1 MNEMPAGARPTGGI
15 VSTRSPHSVGDTV
28 ARLSELIRGA
38 GATLFAVIDQSG
50 EAERAG
56 LILRDT
62 KLLIF
67 GSPAAGTPVMAADP
81 LAAIDLPL
89 KIVVWEDDDKT
100 VWMTYLDPAW
110 LAARHGLTGPL
121 AAPLSAPATLT
132 AKVADS

>member
-1 MNEMPAGARPTGGI
+1 MNEMPAGARPADGI
-15 VSTRSPHSVGDTV
+15 ISTRSPHSVGDTV

-56 LILRDT
+56 LTLRDT

-67 GSPAAGTPVMAADP
+67 GNPSAGTQIMAANP
-81 LAAIDLPL
+81 LTAIDLPL
-89 KIVVWEDDDKT
+89 KIVVWEDDDKA

-110 LAARHGLTGPL
+110 LAARYGLTGPL
-121 AAPLSAPATLT
+121 AAPLSAPAALT
-132 AKVADS
+132 AKAADS

>member
-1 MNEMPAGARPTGGI
+1 MNEMPAGARPVDGI

-28 ARLSELIRGA
+28 ARLSGLIREA
-38 GATLFAVIDQSG
+38 AATLFAVIDQSG

-56 LILRDT
+56 QSLRDT

-67 GSPAAGTPVMAADP
+67 GSPAAGTQIMAADP

-89 KIVVWEDDDKT
+89 KIVVWEDDNGT
-100 VWMTYLDPAW
+100 VWMTYLDPGW

-121 AAPLSAPATLT
+121 AAPLAAVAGLTGKAAAP
-132 AKVADS
+132 

>member
-1 MNEMPAGARPTGGI
+1 MNQMPAGARPTDGI
-15 VSTRSPHSVGDTV
+15 VSTRSPHSAGGTV

-56 LILRDT
+56 LSLRDT

-67 GSPAAGTPVMAADP
+67 GSPAAGTPIMAADP
-81 LAAIDLPL
+81 LAAVDLPL
-89 KIVVWEDDDKT
+89 KIVVWEDDNRA
-100 VWMTYLDPAW
+100 VWMTYLDPGW

-121 AAPLSAPATLT
+121 AAPLSAPAALT
-132 AKVADS
+132 AKVADP

>member
-1 MNEMPAGARPTGGI
+1 MNQMPAGARPVDGI
-15 VSTRSPHSVGDTV
+15 VSTRSPRPVGDTV

-50 EAERAG
+50 EAEKAG
-56 LILRDT
+56 LTLRDT

-67 GSPAAGTPVMAADP
+67 GSPAAGTQIMAADP

-89 KIVVWEDDDKT
+89 KIVVWQDDDGA
-100 VWMTYLDPAW
+100 VWMTYPDPAW

-121 AAPLSAPATLT
+121 AVPLSAPAALT
-132 AKVADS
+132 SKAAAP